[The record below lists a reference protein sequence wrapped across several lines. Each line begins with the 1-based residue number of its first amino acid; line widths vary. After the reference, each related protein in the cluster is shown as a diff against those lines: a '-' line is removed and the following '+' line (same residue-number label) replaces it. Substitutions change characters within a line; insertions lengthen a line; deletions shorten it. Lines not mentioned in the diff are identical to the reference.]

1 MLSCGAISGC
11 SIRAGKAGHKVK
23 TATLPP
29 LANGRHSP
37 LYRAGTD
44 MSTKTQILI
53 SLIGLGLVDIVIPI
67 PIAATIL
74 IYVTLKRP
82 SWFAEMVRDIYG
94 A

>member
-1 MLSCGAISGC
+1 
-11 SIRAGKAGHKVK
+11 
-23 TATLPP
+23 
-29 LANGRHSP
+29 
-37 LYRAGTD
+37 

>member
-1 MLSCGAISGC
+1 MRCHFGLQYTCWKGRTQGED
-11 SIRAGKAGHKVK
+11 GD
-23 TATLPP
+23 ATTVRQWL
-29 LANGRHSP
+29 HSP
-37 LYRAGTD
+37 FYRVGIG

-53 SLIGLGLVDIVIPI
+53 SLIGLGLVDTVIPI

-82 SWFAEMVRDIYG
+82 AWFAEMVRDIYG